1 MDRRGVTVL
10 LRDSEGYPALLSEIH
25 DPPEALFVRGR
36 LDADPLLPIAVIG
49 ARKSTEYGRG
59 IARTF
64 SRALA
69 EQGATI
75 VSGMASGIDAEAAR
89 GALEAGTRQL
99 PTVAVLGSGIDVVY
113 PKENEALYAEISER
127 GAVVSEFWPGTRPS
141 RENFPVRNR
150 IMSGLS
156 RGVVVVEAGERSGT
170 SITAG

>member
-1 MDRRGVTVL
+1 MYEAAGDGFFERLEAWMDRRGVTVL

-25 DPPEALFVRGR
+25 DPPEALFVRGG

-113 PKENEALYAEISER
+113 PKEN
-127 GAVVSEFWPGTRPS
+127 
-141 RENFPVRNR
+141 
-150 IMSGLS
+150 
-156 RGVVVVEAGERSGT
+156 
-170 SITAG
+170 